1 MLSARRI
8 APYGGFCVSFRT
20 RRYRKKRQ
28 EKKES
33 VFVEACLLVFN
44 SRQLVVKKRARKGL
58 CAQANL
64 AVIE

>member
-1 MLSARRI
+1 MEVFACHLEREDI
-8 APYGGFCVSFRT
+8 E
-20 RRYRKKRQ
+20 KKRQ

-58 CAQANL
+58 RAQANL